1 MKIHSL
7 LVLPVIAII
16 LLSSCKPQKAIGYLE
31 DFTDTSGK
39 AQVKYPEPLI
49 QKNDI
54 LSIVVYSDAID
65 QGTTDRL
72 YNLAN
77 TGINAATQGYLVDN
91 EGYIQYPRVGKLKAD
106 GLTKHQLSE
115 EITKRLSNE
124 LKNPSVII
132 RLANFKITMLGEVAR
147 PGPISLPSEKVT
159 ILEAIGLAGD
169 ISVYGKKDDIVVLRD
184 VDGSVEHGKVDLY
197 FGLYI
202 TNRFCKKYIIK
213 SPSPVLFICFESDS
227 SRDTVNGSSVAEIE
241 IRAQQANRYRY
252 QEHRQES
259 YIFKEKIFY
268 GKCAKIFISGL
279 ISLH

>member
-16 LLSSCKPQKAIGYLE
+16 LLSSCKPQKVIGYLE

-184 VDGSVEHGKVDLY
+184 VDGSVEHGKVDLSSKN
-197 FGLYI
+197 L
-202 TNRFCKKYIIK
+202 
-213 SPSPVLFICFESDS
+213 FESPYYFLRQGDVVL
-227 SRDTVNGSSVAEIE
+227 VNPSKNKARLSDQVFNQRLGIAFSVVNMVALLYNVF
-241 IRAQQANRYRY
+241 R
-252 QEHRQES
+252 
-259 YIFKEKIFY
+259 
-268 GKCAKIFISGL
+268 
-279 ISLH
+279 